1 MNMEHYLEQ
10 LNLTE
15 MMAELDGYFT
25 GFSWNMQEIFG
36 QILKGNFRETL
47 EMAGDGIRQG
57 IWAELG
63 GFRGLLASLL
73 VIGLLSVLVSV
84 FMTSFENHQTA
95 QIAHYIFYL
104 LLMTVLLKIFSAG
117 YELAE
122 QSLTAMTG
130 VSRLTLP
137 ALCLSLGPAA
147 GSITAAGYYEL
158 ALVLIFLVETF
169 LLNICL
175 PLMPVFMLLLLMN
188 GVWEEGRLSSL
199 ASLLEKGVIFASKC
213 CIGAVTGLGVLQSMV
228 APALDSLKRTTA
240 QKAVSAIPALGD
252 LAEGTTQILIGSA
265 VLVKNSVG
273 LFTVVLLTALL
284 AVPFFKIFAYGA
296 LLKTAGALIGIVA
309 DKRLVGCIERTA
321 DAVFLM
327 LRLAV
332 SGAACFLILTAVVI
346 CLVRGG
352 G

>member
-1 MNMEHYLEQ
+1 MIMEHYLEQ

-15 MMAELDGYFT
+15 MMAELDSYFT
-25 GFSWNMQEIFG
+25 GFSWKLPEIFD

-47 EMAGDGIRQG
+47 EMAAGEVRQG
-57 IWAELG
+57 VLAEIG

-73 VIGLLSVLVSV
+73 VLGLLSALVSV

-95 QIAHYIFYL
+95 QIAHSIFYL
-104 LLMTVLLKIFSAG
+104 LVMTVLLKIFSAG
-117 YELAE
+117 YELAK
-122 QSLTAMTG
+122 QSLTVMTG

-158 ALVLIFLVETF
+158 ALFLIFLAETV

-175 PLMPVFMLLLLMN
+175 PLLPVFMLLLVMN
-188 GVWEEGRLSSL
+188 GVWEEGRLASL
-199 ASLLEKGVIFASKC
+199 AALLEKGLIFAAKC

-228 APALDSLKRTTA
+228 APALDGLKRTTA

-265 VLVKNSVG
+265 VLVKNSIG
-273 LFTVVLLTALL
+273 LFLVILLTVLL
-284 AVPFFKIFAYGA
+284 AVPFFKIFAYGV

-309 DKRLVGCIERTA
+309 DKRLAGCIERTA
-321 DAVFLM
+321 DAVFLT
-327 LRLAV
+327 LRLAA